1 MGDEARL
8 LQEILVTGDKDLTKE
23 VALVAGKSRAWVSE
37 QYYRNINVSVHALTA
52 AFTVTQDPRLKR
64 LLEPR
69 GWELQKVIPVSS
81 TKNTTREML
90 DVMSALGRLAEKL
103 EEAEADNKIEMAEA
117 LSLLGDI
124 GRVEIELAELKVSI
138 GKYVDEHFYDDPRMM
153 RPRVA

>member
-37 QYYRNINVSVHALTA
+37 QYYRNINVSVHAITA

-69 GWELQKVIPVSS
+69 GWELHKVIPVSS

-103 EEAEADNKIEMAEA
+103 EQAEADNEIEVSEA

-124 GRVEIELAELKVSI
+124 GRVEIELAELKASV
-138 GKYVDEHFYDDPRMM
+138 GKFVNEQRNDVPELK